1 MPGSAPP
8 PSDQR
13 LEQILGNLLRVGV
26 MISGAVIFVGGILY
40 LLRHGSAVP
49 HYRVFSGEPSDL
61 RHVRGIVSDAL
72 ALQGRGLIQFGLLLL
87 VATPVARVLFSLV
100 GFAIQRDRTYVVVTL
115 IVLAVLIYGLAGGPT

>member
-1 MPGSAPP
+1 MPRSAP
-8 PSDQR
+8 SSNDEK
-13 LEQILGNLLRVGV
+13 LEQVLGNLLRAGV
-26 MISGAVIFVGGILY
+26 MVSGVVVLAGGVLY

-72 ALQGRGLIQFGLLLL
+72 ALQGRGLIQLGLLLL

-100 GFAIQRDRTYVVVTL
+100 GFALQRDRTYVVVTL
-115 IVLAVLIYGLAGGPT
+115 IVLAVLIYGLAGGPV